1 MSDEMPNPSPS
12 KGGGKGLSKNL
23 GPLPVWAWGVILA
36 VIIVIYIWLGQSRS
50 TGDGTT
56 DPGTGGDGGSVD
68 VDDAINGAFRIGGAY
83 QDGGATGNGGK
94 DDSADTNDAWSFRA
108 VAALVAQGVSPLA
121 AQQAIGLYL
130 DGEKLTA
137 AQAELV
143 DKAVKKIG
151 APPVRVPTPDIP
163 APATPAKPTPTPMP
177 APNVKN
183 PPKNTTKSK
192 PYTVAKG
199 DTWTK
204 VARRVGITAADLRA
218 LNGKA
223 RAAAPALKLGQKI
236 KVPA

>member
-56 DPGTGGDGGSVD
+56 DPGTGGDGGS